1 MSSTLLEQYIRLQSA
16 VAQYA
21 SDLRERVR
29 EEAGQTTVEWLVI
42 MVGLTALAT
51 ALVGAGIWTQVAQ
64 GIAQAVGTLI
74 SKTVGH
80 AV

>member
-16 VAQYA
+16 VQEYA
-21 SDLRERVR
+21 SNLRERMQD
-29 EEAGQTTVEWLVI
+29 EAGQTTVEWLVI

-51 ALVGAGIWTQVAQ
+51 ALVGAGIWTTVAQ
-64 GIAQAVGTLI
+64 GIANAVGSLI
-74 SKTVGH
+74 QTTIGH

>member
-1 MSSTLLEQYIRLQSA
+1 MSSTLLEQYIRLQTA
-16 VAQYA
+16 VSQYA
-21 SDLRERVR
+21 SDLRERMR

-51 ALVGAGIWTQVAQ
+51 ALVGAGIWTSVAQ
-64 GIAQAVGTLI
+64 GIASAVSSLI
-74 SKTVGH
+74 SKTIGH

>member
-64 GIAQAVGTLI
+64 GIANAVGTLI
-74 SKTVGH
+74 SKTIGH